1 MQLAKTVRARR
12 VRGSRGQALV
22 ELALVVPI
30 MAVLFLATI
39 DLGRVFYSQITITN
53 AAREAAFKAAE
64 DPTSYTSGTCNATTS
79 KVVCAAINEARN
91 SFVTVSAA
99 DVSMACS
106 LGATATPCTKD
117 YGKRATVTVLGHFNL
132 LTPLMSA
139 FTGGSNITLK
149 STASADVVVVPA
161 VAFATPTPT
170 PTPTPVATP
179 TPTPAP
185 GATPTPTPAPTP
197 VPTPAPTPV
206 PCSPPYAAFTYSQL
220 NKNKPVYFTSTSTPT
235 TGTCKILYWRWDF
248 GDGVLSTG
256 NPTSISH
263 TYAVKGRTY
272 TVALTVTVTGGV
284 TTTTYMTI
292 TTLS

>member
-1 MQLAKTVRARR
+1 MQLVKSIRARR
-12 VRGSRGQALV
+12 ARGSRGQALV
-22 ELALVVPI
+22 ELALIVPI

-53 AAREAAFKAAE
+53 AAREAAMKAAE
-64 DPTSYTSGTCNATTS
+64 DPTSYTAGTCNATTS

-99 DVSMACS
+99 DVSMSC
-106 LGATATPCTKD
+106 TPACTKS
-117 YGKRATVTVLGHFNL
+117 YGNRATVTVLGHFNL

-161 VAFATPTPT
+161 VAVATPTPSPTPTPVATPTPTPVGTPTPT

-179 TPTPAP
+179 TPTPI
-185 GATPTPTPAPTP
+185 
-197 VPTPAPTPV
+197 
-206 PCSPPYAAFTYSQL
+206 PCAPPYAAFTYSQQ
-220 NKNKPVYFTSTSTPT
+220 NKNKPVVFTSTSTPT
-235 TGTCKILYWRWDF
+235 SGSCQILYWRWDF

-256 NPTSISH
+256 NPTTISH
-263 TYAVKGRTY
+263 TYATQGGTY

-284 TTTTYMTI
+284 TTTTYVTI
-292 TTLS
+292 TTAG

>member
-1 MQLAKTVRARR
+1 MQLAKSVRARR
-12 VRGSRGQALV
+12 ARGSRGQALV

-64 DPTSYTSGTCNATTS
+64 DPTSYTSGTCDATTS

-99 DVSMACS
+99 DVSMTC
-106 LGATATPCTKD
+106 TPACTKS
-117 YGKRATVTVLGHFNL
+117 YGNRATVTVLGHFNL
-132 LTPLMSA
+132 LTPLMGA
-139 FTGGSNITLK
+139 FTGGSNITLT

-161 VAFATPTPT
+161 VVVATPTPT
-170 PTPTPVATP
+170 PLATPTPVATP
-179 TPTPAP
+179 TPTPDP

-197 VPTPAPTPV
+197 TPI
-206 PCSPPYAAFTYSQL
+206 PCAPPYAAFTYSQQ
-220 NKNKPVYFTSTSTPT
+220 NKNKPVLFTSTSTPT
-235 TGTCKILYWRWDF
+235 TGTCKILYWRWNF
-248 GDGVLSTG
+248 GDGALSTG

-263 TYAVKGRTY
+263 SFATKGGTY

-284 TTTTYMTI
+284 TTTTYVTI